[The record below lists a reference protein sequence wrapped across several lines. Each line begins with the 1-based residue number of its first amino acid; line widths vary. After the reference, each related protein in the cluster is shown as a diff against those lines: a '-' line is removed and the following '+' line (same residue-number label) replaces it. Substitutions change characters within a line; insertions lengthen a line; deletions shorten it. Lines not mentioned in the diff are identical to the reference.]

1 VWPPVAFA
9 EPQAVARRGR
19 QASLA
24 PHAHGVTEIV
34 RGGGAG
40 DYSRRQEQHGTT
52 AAPPPPHGHMRP
64 ARPPGARLVPV
75 LASLLACLC
84 WCRAVASGPRCPRI
98 ARAGRVA
105 WPVGVAVADLGGQRG
120 RFRDGA
126 VAINCH
132 TSPLAAAPWPV
143 AGGGTSLLSQV
154 WSSRQAPLARARPTL
169 AGSAPASWRRSALAN
184 FSVTPGPVQPS
195 RRRTAILQ
203 KRKKKEKK
211 KEDGDGFDFR
221 WLQRKML
228 QWTAGWHVT
237 IPSN

>member
-143 AGGGTSLLSQV
+143 AGGGDLTPQPGLELATGATRSSSSNFGGLRSCLLETEC
-154 WSSRQAPLARARPTL
+154 AR
-169 AGSAPASWRRSALAN
+169 
-184 FSVTPGPVQPS
+184 
-195 RRRTAILQ
+195 
-203 KRKKKEKK
+203 
-211 KEDGDGFDFR
+211 
-221 WLQRKML
+221 
-228 QWTAGWHVT
+228 
-237 IPSN
+237 